1 MHKNSEIQ
9 FHFHVIK
16 INVRMVS
23 QGKDKRVV
31 LFCSALK
38 QGSPPIL
45 CKSQWVGPLLVLT
58 SVYLFTSLCLFGVD
72 NLCEFAV
79 STQDRD

>member
-9 FHFHVIK
+9 FRFHVIK

-38 QGSPPIL
+38 QGSPPNLMQITMGWPTPSVDISIPFYISL
-45 CKSQWVGPLLVLT
+45 FIWGRQPL
-58 SVYLFTSLCLFGVD
+58 
-72 NLCEFAV
+72 
-79 STQDRD
+79 